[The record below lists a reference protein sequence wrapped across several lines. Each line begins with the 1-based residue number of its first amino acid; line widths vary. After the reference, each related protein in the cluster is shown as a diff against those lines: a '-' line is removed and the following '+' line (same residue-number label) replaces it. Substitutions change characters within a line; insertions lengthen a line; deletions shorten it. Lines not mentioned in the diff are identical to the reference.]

1 MNWKTVFLFVC
12 EYYTGVIS
20 VWVFYIFWSSVYEQ
34 TLMFHISFLWRSS
47 VSAPE
52 MCLCA
57 GLRRLYVAALSAGG
71 THRLCQRYSVG
82 DIAAVCI
89 VLPTCL
95 LFLSSKGF
103 YFLFFSSVSAY
114 GLTPSCWLFFL
125 FWLYLTALNCC
136 SVQDVSYL
144 MVCVK
149 FKK

>member
-1 MNWKTVFLFVC
+1 
-12 EYYTGVIS
+12 
-20 VWVFYIFWSSVYEQ
+20 
-34 TLMFHISFLWRSS
+34 MFHISFLWRSS

-114 GLTPSCWLFFL
+114 GLTPSCWLFFFVL
-125 FWLYLTALNCC
+125 VVLDRLKL
-136 SVQDVSYL
+136 L
-144 MVCVK
+144 
-149 FKK
+149 